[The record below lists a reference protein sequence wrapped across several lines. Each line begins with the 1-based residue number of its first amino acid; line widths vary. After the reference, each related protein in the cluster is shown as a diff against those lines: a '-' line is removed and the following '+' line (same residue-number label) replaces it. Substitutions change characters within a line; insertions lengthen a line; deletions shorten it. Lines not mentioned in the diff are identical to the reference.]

1 MATTEIR
8 PRAIVLLSDV
18 DPSRS
23 DGPEH
28 LYHRDGRPLSIAE
41 YDLFA
46 TCTQAEID
54 IAVAYMQPVGDGMS
68 ERYKVQ
74 KALISLYMK
83 YAHQLPDAFPDSAS
97 GYDLMTDEDYAEFER
112 LVEVL
117 GPGDGF
123 EEHTAHEED

>member
-1 MATTEIR
+1 MATTEVR

-28 LYHRDGRPLSIAE
+28 LYHRDGRPLTTSE
-41 YDLFA
+41 YDLFT
-46 TCTQAEID
+46 TCTRAEIE
-54 IAVAYMQPVGDGMS
+54 IAVAYMQPIGDWMS

-97 GYDLMTDEDYAEFER
+97 VYDLMTDEDYAEFER
-112 LVEVL
+112 LVEIL
-117 GPGDGF
+117 SPDDGF
-123 EEHTAHEED
+123 EEHIGHEQD